1 MKEDGRLEKL
11 YEARWGSKMSP
22 SKEYFCTA
30 CECRILYEKDDFGP
44 ICKSCFKKTKRR
56 DPLMK
61 AAIKSAAVVVVPMVC
76 PHEERK
82 HGHCRFKEPRYF
94 SVIVLDKNLDPKQ
107 ITAPFTAKAA
117 EREAKRI
124 RRSLSKRGN

>member
-1 MKEDGRLEKL
+1 MKTVSESYCFSCECLLLVDSEKL
-11 YEARWGSKMSP
+11 
-22 SKEYFCTA
+22 
-30 CECRILYEKDDFGP
+30 GP
-44 ICKSCFKKTKRR
+44 ICRNCFRKTKRR

-76 PHEERK
+76 PHEEQK
-82 HGHCRFKEPRYF
+82 HGNCRFKEPRYF

-107 ITAPFTAKAA
+107 ITAPFTARAA

-124 RRSLSKRGN
+124 RRSLSKRGGR